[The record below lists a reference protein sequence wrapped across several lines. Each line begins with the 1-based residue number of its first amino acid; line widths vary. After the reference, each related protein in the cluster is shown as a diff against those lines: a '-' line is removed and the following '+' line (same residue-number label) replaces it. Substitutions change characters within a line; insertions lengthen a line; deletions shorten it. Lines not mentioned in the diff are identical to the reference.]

1 MDVSLLLLTSST
13 LRLRLLLLLL
23 LMPMLPLLFFQQSL
37 LWFLVFFLFLSLLLM
52 LLVLEGK
59 IAAKDVVRPTRDGEE
74 DLLVDAVISYDPEAD
89 DPQQTGEVA
98 YTQSEEITS
107 LSKGSESDVP
117 HREPSNG
124 DGEEYGRAR

>member
-1 MDVSLLLLTSST
+1 M
-13 LRLRLLLLLL
+13 
-23 LMPMLPLLFFQQSL
+23 
-37 LWFLVFFLFLSLLLM
+37 FLSLLLM

-89 DPQQTGEVA
+89 DPQQTGEVG

-124 DGEEYGRAR
+124 DGVEYGKAR